1 MIDVSLDYSVYRRKM
16 TIKKVSR
23 FLIRSLMAKRYNGSF
38 RQIIVAKLFNVISMI
53 LTYVFALVHNGLLM
67 HERVGQQEGVLF

>member
-1 MIDVSLDYSVYRRKM
+1 
-16 TIKKVSR
+16 
-23 FLIRSLMAKRYNGSF
+23 MAKQYHRSF
-38 RQIIVAKLFNVISMI
+38 RQIIVAKLFSVMI